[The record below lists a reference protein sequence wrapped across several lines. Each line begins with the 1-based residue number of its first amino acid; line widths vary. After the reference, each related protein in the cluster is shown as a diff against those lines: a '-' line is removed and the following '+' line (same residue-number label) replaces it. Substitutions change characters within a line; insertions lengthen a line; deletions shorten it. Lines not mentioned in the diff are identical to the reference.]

1 MTYLSLFFRFF
12 DRTHRC
18 HLSVRLVRQCTVI
31 PLLFHLFLRGLLG
44 IPKHVLEPLEYV
56 QSAKEGKRY
65 ILADCVVDFEERDV
79 EDPLEQSRQR
89 HQLLQGG
96 GLLDL

>member
-1 MTYLSLFFRFF
+1 M
-12 DRTHRC
+12 
-18 HLSVRLVRQCTVI
+18 RQCTVI

-89 HQLLQGG
+89 NQLLQGG
-96 GLLDL
+96 GLLDLKCHESHRFRVDGYGS